1 MKSFRVVPQISCCE
15 TFQEFAEQF
24 QIGDGDI
31 LVTNRRRYEKYVKPV
46 GIMLPALFREDYGKG
61 EPTDEMIDAMAKDM
75 ADYHPERI
83 IAFGGGTIV
92 DICKVLALDLPERS
106 QMLFTGESAPKKA
119 RELIIIPTT
128 CGTGSEVTNVTIAEL
143 KSLHVK
149 KGLAAEETYG
159 DHAVLIPESLQDLP
173 DYVFATSSIDALIH
187 SLESFLSPKASP
199 FSEMYSLQAM
209 KMIMGGYKMILERGG
224 NRAENRAD
232 LLEEFGLAAAYAGI
246 AFGNAGCGA
255 VHALSYSIG
264 AAFHVPHGEAN
275 YQFFTEVFKT
285 YMKRAPEGKIDR
297 VNGVLAGILGCGR
310 DAVYSEI
317 EKVLDQLIARKP
329 LREYGM
335 TEEQIDV
342 FTDSTLENQQRLLAN
357 NYVSLDRNEIHE
369 IFAKLR

>member
-1 MKSFRVVPQISCCE
+1 
-15 TFQEFAEQF
+15 
-24 QIGDGDI
+24 
-31 LVTNRRRYEKYVKPV
+31 
-46 GIMLPALFREDYGKG
+46 
-61 EPTDEMIDAMAKDM
+61 
-75 ADYHPERI
+75 
-83 IAFGGGTIV
+83 
-92 DICKVLALDLPERS
+92 
-106 QMLFTGESAPKKA
+106 
-119 RELIIIPTT
+119 
-128 CGTGSEVTNVTIAEL
+128 
-143 KSLHVK
+143 
-149 KGLAAEETYG
+149 
-159 DHAVLIPESLQDLP
+159 
-173 DYVFATSSIDALIH
+173 
-187 SLESFLSPKASP
+187 
-199 FSEMYSLQAM
+199 M